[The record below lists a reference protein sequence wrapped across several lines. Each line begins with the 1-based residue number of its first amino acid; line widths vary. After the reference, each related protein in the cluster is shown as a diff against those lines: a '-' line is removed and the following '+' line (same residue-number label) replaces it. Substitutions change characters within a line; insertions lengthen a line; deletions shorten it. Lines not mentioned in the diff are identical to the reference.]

1 MTISIINI
9 SIAKLNI
16 MGYSV
21 ATVASN
27 SSHKLT
33 SLTSLTS
40 TIRLN
45 RRFSTNSTLSQNS
58 KKNISISIIRI
69 SHTNIILFHKMS
81 CQWQRIIS
89 ASLPPLSL
97 ATTELRS
104 DCGITVIRSMNA
116 TITLM
121 YARTCNNHLIIYILT
136 YIYNFCSKE
145 RAYVNARE
153 DYCAMLQDSIII
165 SFISRI
171 IISNY
176 IKFIIIKTI
185 INNMSD
191 TF

>member
-1 MTISIINI
+1 MNISIINI
-9 SIAKLNI
+9 SITKLNI
-16 MGYSV
+16 MGHSV

-45 RRFSTNSTLSQNS
+45 RIFSTNSTLSQSSINTMS
-58 KKNISISIIRI
+58 NISISTIRI
-69 SHTNIILFHKMS
+69 SHTNIILFNKMS

-104 DCGITVIRSMNA
+104 DCGITVIRSINA

-121 YARTCNNHLIIYILT
+121 YAHTCNNHLIIYTT
-136 YIYNFCSKE
+136 YI
-145 RAYVNARE
+145 
-153 DYCAMLQDSIII
+153 
-165 SFISRI
+165 
-171 IISNY
+171 
-176 IKFIIIKTI
+176 
-185 INNMSD
+185 
-191 TF
+191 